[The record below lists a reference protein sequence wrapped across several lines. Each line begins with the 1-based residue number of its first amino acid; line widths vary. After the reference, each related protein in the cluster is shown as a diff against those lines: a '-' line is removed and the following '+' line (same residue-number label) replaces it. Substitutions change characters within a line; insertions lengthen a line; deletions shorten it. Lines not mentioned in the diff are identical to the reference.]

1 MDRDYGCELDE
12 LRTEIAELQEVLRSL
27 TEALAEERGKPHAHG
42 PHEQEGPHGREAPG
56 GPGRLPEDGPHGGRR
71 DYPGWDTPPRP
82 GPHVP
87 GAERGP
93 RGRFLDSREERWAGK
108 VRKMPHMHPDH
119 NVMALLDDLENEVG
133 RQSVT
138 GAITYLGVYTSGG
151 QQSTWIRRGVST
163 DGLLQLIEDRSA
175 ERVLACIGSND
186 RLNLLLA
193 LLRRP
198 MTVAQL
204 VEECGYNSTGQVY
217 HHLRPLIAAN
227 LVAEDEHGAVKG
239 RYLVVSHRVQGI
251 IMLLAGISDMLDPS
265 YTQGEWQEDDREPFS
280 DEAGSPAEEGDAPEA

>member
-1 MDRDYGCELDE
+1 MDRDYGRELDE

-27 TEALAEERGKPHAHG
+27 TESLAEERGKPHAHG

-56 GPGRLPEDGPHGGRR
+56 GPGRPPEDGPHGGRR
-71 DYPGWDTPPRP
+71 DHPGWDTPPRP

-151 QQSTWIRRGVST
+151 QQSTWIRRSVST
-163 DGLLQLIEDRSA
+163 DGLFAAHREPLGGARPRLHRQQRPA
-175 ERVLACIGSND
+175 EPAAC
-186 RLNLLLA
+186 A
-193 LLRRP
+193 
-198 MTVAQL
+198 A
-204 VEECGYNSTGQVY
+204 STSDDG
-217 HHLRPLIAAN
+217 
-227 LVAEDEHGAVKG
+227 GAVG
-239 RYLVVSHRVQGI
+239 RRVRVQLDG
-251 IMLLAGISDMLDPS
+251 AGVSPFK
-265 YTQGEWQEDDREPFS
+265 TVDRGKPRGGGRTRRRERPVSRGFAPR
-280 DEAGSPAEEGDAPEA
+280 AGHYHAAGRDQRHARPVLYAGRVAGG